1 MRFIP
6 QIVLWTAG
14 AVGAYA
20 LMRFVKRE
28 YDRVN
33 EELETARLTPVASK
47 AEREGNPTLRRDPRT
62 GIYRPQRSSGNLR

>member
-20 LMRFVKRE
+20 LMRLVKRE

-33 EELETARLTPVASK
+33 QEIEAARLSPVASK
-47 AEREGNPTLRRDPRT
+47 AEREGSPTLRRDPRT
-62 GIYRPQRSSGNLR
+62 GVYRP